1 MIFIKFN
8 NKQKIYF
15 SIQEQIFEEKSM
27 QGLMSKLVIVFKV
40 KRQSNNLS

>member
-15 SIQEQIFEEKSM
+15 SIQEEIFEEKSM
-27 QGLMSKLVIVFKV
+27 QRLMSKLVNVFKV
-40 KRQSNNLS
+40 KRQSNDLS